1 MADIRLKIE
10 LLYTDPLVWRR
21 VVVPEKINLLRL
33 HEVIQAVMGWEEA
46 HLFEFECDGRHYGL
60 PDEWN
65 DRPIALARNA
75 QLKAIAARA
84 EENTFYYRYDFGDD
98 WLHRITIEAT
108 DLAETSPCPRLIE
121 AERACPAEDIG
132 GIPGY
137 EALLEA
143 AAGHPNEHG
152 KMLLEVLGGEFD
164 PDDVDIDEVAA
175 MLEPIQR
182 GFKRSRIKR
191 KPLPASDSEA
201 WPIDMTRSL
210 KEQGIHDMDTLIAI
224 VEQYKQRR

>member
-33 HEVIQAVMGWEEA
+33 HEVIQAVMGWEEV
-46 HLFEFECDGRHYGL
+46 HLFEFECNGRYYGL
-60 PDEWN
+60 PDEWS

-108 DLAETSPCPRLIE
+108 DLAETSPCPRLVE
-121 AERACPAEDIG
+121 AERACPPEDIG
-132 GIPGY
+132 GTLGY

-143 AAGHPNEHG
+143 AAGQPNEHG
-152 KMLLEVLGGEFD
+152 KMLLEMLGGEFN
-164 PDDVDIDEVAA
+164 PDDVDTDEVAA

-182 GFKRSRIKR
+182 GFKRNKVKR
-191 KPLPASDSEA
+191 KPLPASDQGA

-210 KEQGIHDMDTLIAI
+210 KD
-224 VEQYKQRR
+224 